1 MVKLFI
7 QLIYIM
13 FFLIKYTKCDIY
25 LEKIEEITEINKNEI
40 LLFTEYKKNSLLGVS
55 KQNIYIISP
64 FNVTKINY
72 SNRYSFLANSTNIIS
87 LDDDTFALVCLKE
100 VLIAVY
106 NITGALILDS
116 SISEYSPF
124 LGIKCGVTYQN
135 TNFYIG
141 IPDNK
146 TEKINF
152 FYLIVKNVS
161 NTLSEINKIELKQS
175 NYNGFRDLNIL
186 INNVKD
192 YSLII
197 LPEENYLIS
206 YYVINLTNNP
216 QKIIK
221 ASQLEIQIIAKG
233 AILQDSMIIILGRGI
248 DLTLKVL
255 SFEISNREQSFK
267 KNNSLIFKTG
277 IIANSI
283 NGYIKNETNFSLIYS
298 GGVHFLNIF
307 LILI

>member
-1 MVKLFI
+1 
-7 QLIYIM
+7 M

-25 LEKIEEITEINKNEI
+25 LEKIEEISETDKNET

-64 FNVTKINY
+64 FNVTKKNY
-72 SNRYSFLANSTNIIS
+72 SNQYSLLANSTNIIS

-197 LPEENYLIS
+197 LPEENYLIR
-206 YYVINLTNNP
+206 YYVINLTNN
-216 QKIIK
+216 QTTSI
-221 ASQLEIQIIAKG
+221 SDSRLDGQIIAKG
-233 AILQDSMIIILGRGI
+233 AILKDSMIIILGKGYNYL
-248 DLTLKVL
+248 LTLL
-255 SFEISNREQSFK
+255 HFEISDSEQSFK
-267 KNNSLIFKTG
+267 NNKTLRFSHN
-277 IIANSI
+277 IIANTI
-283 NGYIKNETNFSLIYS
+283 TGYIKNETNFSVMYS
-298 GGVHFLNIF
+298 GGVHFMNIF